1 MAEISLQRSGIDALV
16 GECVTAG
23 MPEHVWMDLE
33 PNLGFVAGA
42 GEELA
47 DANRECAPT

>member
-1 MAEISLQRSGIDALV
+1 MTVIGKLI
-16 GECVTAG
+16 TTG
-23 MPEHVWMDLE
+23 MPQHVWMNLE